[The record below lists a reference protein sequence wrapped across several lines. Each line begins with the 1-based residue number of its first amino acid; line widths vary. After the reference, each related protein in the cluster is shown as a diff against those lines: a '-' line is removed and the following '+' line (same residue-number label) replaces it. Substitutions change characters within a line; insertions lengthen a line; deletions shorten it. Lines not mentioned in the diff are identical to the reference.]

1 MEATIVPEV
10 QKHYP
15 VLLKEIISIISP
27 QYGGTFI
34 DCTFGQGGYSKKILE
49 FENTKVIA
57 LDRDIESE
65 TKANLLKNLQNQ
77 INSIEN
83 CSLKDNSQNIVLGD
97 GNINSS
103 IMLIGEAPGI
113 EEDKSGSTFKGEIG
127 ELLNK
132 MLLAIGIKRQNI
144 YCSYAINF
152 RPPEDRKPTAHEIK
166 RYSVF
171 LKEHISIINPK
182 IIILMGSSAM
192 EALTGINTKISS
204 ERGKWKEIILKNKTY
219 PVMIS
224 FNPSYLIRFPEN
236 KKYSWEDLK
245 KIKKKIVELKIVI

>member
-1 MEATIVPEV
+1 MTKKLINQKGKLDEVLINTIEPNFIFSDKPINRFNIINSSEDALPGN
-10 QKHYP
+10 KAD
-15 VLLKEIISIISP
+15 LLK
-27 QYGGTFI
+27 
-34 DCTFGQGGYSKKILE
+34 D
-49 FENTKVIA
+49 
-57 LDRDIESE
+57 
-65 TKANLLKNLQNQ
+65 LQNQ

-132 MLLAIGIKRQNI
+132 MMLAIGIKRQNI

-152 RPPEDRKPTAHEIK
+152 RPPEDRKPTAQEIK

-192 EALTGINTKISS
+192 EAVTGINTKISS
-204 ERGKWKEIILKNKTY
+204 ERGKWKETILKNKTY

-245 KIKKKIVELKIVI
+245 KIKKKIAELKIVI

>member
-1 MEATIVPEV
+1 MTKKLINQKGKLDEVLINTIEPNFIFADKPINRFSIINNNEDS
-10 QKHYP
+10 YP
-15 VLLKEIISIISP
+15 GNKADLLK
-27 QYGGTFI
+27 
-34 DCTFGQGGYSKKILE
+34 D
-49 FENTKVIA
+49 
-57 LDRDIESE
+57 
-65 TKANLLKNLQNQ
+65 LQNQ

-97 GNINSS
+97 GNIDSP

-152 RPPEDRKPTAHEIK
+152 RPPEDRKPTSLEIK

-192 EALTGINTKISS
+192 EAVTGINTKISS
-204 ERGKWKEIILKNKTY
+204 ERGKWKETILKNKTY

>member
-1 MEATIVPEV
+1 MT
-10 QKHYP
+10 K
-15 VLLKEIISIISP
+15 
-27 QYGGTFI
+27 
-34 DCTFGQGGYSKKILE
+34 
-49 FENTKVIA
+49 KVINQKGKFDEE
-57 LDRDIESE
+57 LINTIEPNFVFKDKPINRFNIIQNSDK
-65 TKANLLKNLQNQ
+65 TNQGNKAELLQELKKQ

-83 CSLKDNSQNIVLGD
+83 CNLKNNSQNLIFGD
-97 GNINSS
+97 GNINSP

-113 EEDKSGSTFKGEIG
+113 EDDKSSTPFNGEVG
-127 ELLNK
+127 KLLNK
-132 MLLAIGIKRQNI
+132 MLLAIDIKRQNI

-152 RPPEDRKPTAHEIK
+152 RPPEDRKPTSQEIK

-192 EALTGINTKISS
+192 ESVTGINSKISS
-204 ERGKWKEIILKNKTY
+204 ERGKWKETILKNKTY

-224 FNPSYLIRFPEN
+224 FNPSYIIRFPEN

-245 KIKKKIVELKIVI
+245 KIKQKIKELKINI

>member
-1 MEATIVPEV
+1 MT
-10 QKHYP
+10 K
-15 VLLKEIISIISP
+15 
-27 QYGGTFI
+27 
-34 DCTFGQGGYSKKILE
+34 
-49 FENTKVIA
+49 KVINQKGKFDEE
-57 LDRDIESE
+57 LINTIEPNFVFKNEPINRFNSIVSNE
-65 TKANLLKNLQNQ
+65 NENQTDKASQLNTLKKQ

-83 CSLKDNSQNIVLGD
+83 CNLKNNSQNIVLGD
-97 GNINSS
+97 GNINSP

-113 EEDKSGSTFKGEIG
+113 EEDKSGTPFKGEIG

-132 MLLAIGIKRQNI
+132 MLLAIQIKRKNI

-152 RPPEDRKPTAHEIK
+152 RPPEDRKPTSIEIK

-182 IIILMGSSAM
+182 IVIVMGSSAM
-192 EALTGINTKISS
+192 EAVTGINTKISS
-204 ERGKWKEIILKNKTY
+204 ERGKWKEVILKNETY
-219 PVMIS
+219 PIMIT

-245 KIKKKIVELKIVI
+245 RIKQKIQDLKIKI

>member
-1 MEATIVPEV
+1 MTKKLINQKGKLDEVLINTIEPNFIFSDKPINRFNIINNSEDALTGN
-10 QKHYP
+10 KAD
-15 VLLKEIISIISP
+15 LLK
-27 QYGGTFI
+27 
-34 DCTFGQGGYSKKILE
+34 D
-49 FENTKVIA
+49 
-57 LDRDIESE
+57 
-65 TKANLLKNLQNQ
+65 LQNQ

-152 RPPEDRKPTAHEIK
+152 RPPEDRKPTSLEIK

-192 EALTGINTKISS
+192 EAVTGINTKISS
-204 ERGKWKEIILKNKTY
+204 ERGKWKETILKNKTY

-245 KIKKKIVELKIVI
+245 MIKKKIAELKIVI

>member
-1 MEATIVPEV
+1 MT
-10 QKHYP
+10 K
-15 VLLKEIISIISP
+15 
-27 QYGGTFI
+27 
-34 DCTFGQGGYSKKILE
+34 
-49 FENTKVIA
+49 KVINQKGKFDEQ
-57 LDRDIESE
+57 LINTIEPNFVFKKEPINRFNSIVSNE
-65 TKANLLKNLQNQ
+65 NENQTTKADQLNALKKQ

-83 CSLKDNSQNIVLGD
+83 CNLKNNSQNIVMGD
-97 GNINSS
+97 GNINSP

-113 EEDKSGSTFKGEIG
+113 EEDKSGTPFKGEIG

-132 MLLAIGIKRQNI
+132 MLLAIQIKRKNI

-152 RPPEDRKPTAHEIK
+152 RPPEDRKPTSIEIK

-182 IIILMGSSAM
+182 IVIVMGSSAM
-192 EALTGINTKISS
+192 EAVTGINTKISS
-204 ERGKWKEIILKNKTY
+204 ERGKWKEVILKNETY
-219 PVMIS
+219 PIIIT

-245 KIKKKIVELKIVI
+245 RIKQKIQDLKIKI